1 MLHTLLNEFR
11 TSKNSKTQK
20 LKTLYRLIL
29 NHGPIRAETLT
40 SLASMKPAT
49 CARLLDELGRNHLIS
64 TSELG
69 ESTGG
74 RKPILYNINAADGY
88 LVGIEMSDIYST
100 IVLQNL
106 KLDILGMVKVKY
118 EHLETAENMVDHLLN
133 RLDIL
138 LAEHGLSVESLLG
151 IGIAIDHILERD
163 KLPYH
168 QYHARIKELHD
179 YISSKVPCFVL
190 LGSGISFAAF
200 AEYRLRYT
208 SDSQRFLFITCDTD
222 IRSCTIINNQYA
234 PAPISTA
241 QAFGH
246 TTIDINGQRCEC
258 GSFGCLKQYS
268 SLSAIKARVI
278 QQLRLGK
285 SSIINELVNNESE
298 ISYHTIFQALTL
310 DDALCLEAL
319 GEAAYY
325 YGIAIANAILTTQ
338 ADVVV
343 CGGTLTPKN
352 HFFEMTK
359 KSIEEKLA
367 IFPHIKTRIYPANDS
382 YEIVAQGAGGM
393 VMEKYLAD

>member
-1 MLHTLLNEFR
+1 MCSVTRR
-11 TSKNSKTQK
+11 T
-20 LKTLYRLIL
+20 
-29 NHGPIRAETLT
+29 
-40 SLASMKPAT
+40 
-49 CARLLDELGRNHLIS
+49 GRNHLIS

-138 LAEHGLSVESLLG
+138 LAEHGLNVESLLG

-208 SDSQRFLFITCDTD
+208 SDSQRFLFTTCDTD

-234 PAPISTA
+234 PAPLV
-241 QAFGH
+241 Q
-246 TTIDINGQRCEC
+246 
-258 GSFGCLKQYS
+258 LK
-268 SLSAIKARVI
+268 
-278 QQLRLGK
+278 
-285 SSIINELVNNESE
+285 
-298 ISYHTIFQALTL
+298 
-310 DDALCLEAL
+310 
-319 GEAAYY
+319 
-325 YGIAIANAILTTQ
+325 
-338 ADVVV
+338 
-343 CGGTLTPKN
+343 P
-352 HFFEMTK
+352 
-359 KSIEEKLA
+359 LA
-367 IFPHIKTRIYPANDS
+367 IQRLILMASAVNVGH
-382 YEIVAQGAGGM
+382 
-393 VMEKYLAD
+393 LAV